1 MQDNHIGRKFMGLA
15 PADTARLPLSTNTK
29 KIVLVVKNLVWQAGT
44 TPTLNCLALEGTLY
58 IFDKTFFF

>member
-1 MQDNHIGRKFMGLA
+1 MGLA